1 MFYWWAAKLAFK
13 NLTGSAIA
21 SRNLEIFP
29 DDVFLVSYARSG
41 STWMRFLVGN
51 LVHPNDPVTFAS
63 LEKKMPEI
71 YLNTKKALD
80 NHPRPRILTS
90 HEPFDPRYKKLI
102 YIVRDPRDVALSY
115 YHLQVKLRRFEEE
128 YTIGQFLP
136 RFFAGEFDTAGSWG
150 ENVGSWLVAR
160 GNTSGFLFL
169 RYEDVLTNTV
179 QELSKI
185 ASFLGVNADPER
197 VERAVELSSA
207 DRMRSL
213 EKKEPEGWK
222 LLRGSRN
229 DKSFVRLAASGGG
242 LRELPESAITAI
254 ESEWGPIMQELG
266 YPLHTARTAASPVFR
281 DQVQS
286 IAEQPGHRDSLR
298 LTTPISLTGTDR

>member
-1 MFYWWAAKLAFK
+1 MYYWWAAKLAFR
-13 NLTGSAIA
+13 NLTGRAIA
-21 SRNLEIFP
+21 SRNLDIFP

-51 LVHPNDPVTFAS
+51 LVNPNDPVTFAS
-63 LEKKMPEI
+63 LEEKMPEI

-115 YHLQVKLRRFEEE
+115 YHLQVKLRKFEEE

-160 GNTSGFLFL
+160 GNTSGFLLL
-169 RYEDVLTNTV
+169 RYEDVLRNTV

-185 ASFLGVNADPER
+185 ALFLGVNADHER

-266 YPLHTARTAASPVFR
+266 YPLHTGRTVASPAFR
-281 DQVQS
+281 GQFQPVV
-286 IAEQPGHRDSLR
+286 EQPVRGD
-298 LTTPISLTGTDR
+298 